1 MDKLKQFAIALRK
14 AADIIDELVIAEE
27 SGMPDEVQLD
37 LVDRFQLQMIKIQRM
52 VEGL

>member
-1 MDKLKQFAIALRK
+1 
-14 AADIIDELVIAEE
+14 
-27 SGMPDEVQLD
+27 MPDEVQLD